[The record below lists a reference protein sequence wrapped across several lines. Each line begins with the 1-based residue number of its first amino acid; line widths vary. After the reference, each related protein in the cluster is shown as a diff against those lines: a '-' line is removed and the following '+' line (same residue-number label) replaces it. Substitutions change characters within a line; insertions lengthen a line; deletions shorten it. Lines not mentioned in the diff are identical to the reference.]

1 MTDSP
6 NPKDIISSFV
16 EERFSGDIDGLKY
29 YCFAA
34 LKEYPDRRVYGR
46 CSGSSS
52 FDCDNTRLA
61 NAIYVLLWGGDGNI
75 FPGLTMENVGSGK
88 DFRGDTMNSFRWVL
102 GSNKDLTVSR
112 DIESWVKENAAYPKD
127 KKGLSK
133 TISHWDRYGMGEKAA
148 IFYRTYH
155 TVGNFVVL
163 PNRYAGDTTLN
174 FYRGENQWHD
184 FFDRFLIEL
193 DKVFSGSDEKDV
205 KLNYLAECNR
215 SAFEGKTLPGLADA
229 LFLNDYMDGRKPKAL
244 FAPYSTGKWHKDID
258 NEEYRVFAMRY
269 IDTATKIISHRADKM
284 CKRLSELL

>member
-6 NPKDIISSFV
+6 KPKDIIARFE
-16 EERFSGDIDGLKY
+16 EERFSGNISGLKDF
-29 YCFAA
+29 CFAD
-34 LKEYPDRRVYGR
+34 LRGTYYGR

-88 DFRGDTMNSFRWVL
+88 NFRGDTMNSFRWVL

-133 TISHWDRYGMGEKAA
+133 TISHWDRYGMGEEVGK
-148 IFYRTYH
+148 FYRKYH
-155 TVGNFVVL
+155 TIGNFVVL

-174 FYRGENQWHD
+174 FYRGKNQWHD

-193 DKVFSGSDEKDV
+193 DQVFSGSDEKDV

-215 SAFEGKTLPGLADA
+215 SAFDRKTLPELADA
-229 LFLNDYMDGRKPKAL
+229 LLLNDYMDGDKPKAL

-258 NEEYRVFAMRY
+258 NEDYRDFAMEY
-269 IDTATKIISHRADKM
+269 IEKATEIISHRANIM
-284 CKRLSELL
+284 CNRLSELL